1 MFKRTKV
8 INCIGEIMLSTKWN
22 DHRNIYYLINISKK
36 NKGHIY
42 LISNRHNI
50 SKTKELY

>member
-8 INCIGEIMLSTKWN
+8 INYIGEIALSTKWN
-22 DHRNIYYLINISKK
+22 DHKNIYYLIDINKK

-42 LISNRHNI
+42 LIPNKHNI
-50 SKTKELY
+50 SKIKELY